1 MTREEF
7 WELIDAARSVAM
19 FDRARLPGALG
30 DELAAME
37 EDELFAFVRHF
48 EDLRAE
54 SFRQDLLAAAWIAGG
69 GASDEDFSDFRDWLI
84 TLGREAFED
93 ALHDPQRILDHAEPA
108 DLRDPFD
115 AEVAPVIY
123 DVYEALTGTREL
135 PADARRPRPAHRAGR
150 PWKPEDLPRRF
161 PKLWRFYS
169 L

>member
-19 FDRARLPGALG
+19 FDRARLPGALH
-30 DELAAME
+30 DELSEM
-37 EDELFAFVRHF
+37 DEGELLAFIRHF

-54 SFRQDLLAAAWIAGG
+54 SFRQDLFAAAWIAGG
-69 GASDEDFSDFRDWLI
+69 GAADDDFSDFRDWLI

-115 AEVAPVIY
+115 AGVAAAMY
-123 DVYEALTGTREL
+123 DVLEALTGTREL
-135 PADARRPRPAHRAGR
+135 PPDLRRAQPAQPAGR
-150 PWKPEDLPRRF
+150 TWKPEDLPRRF
-161 PKLWRFYS
+161 PKLWRTYNA
-169 L
+169 